1 MCKRY
6 LGSGE
11 LPGWSV
17 SGQGYVLCMV
27 ETTFLVGLFFFL
39 LLRKT
44 KAQKVRRVRGVD
56 AELKAIIESDN
67 DATGIAFEIKA
78 FLLSVI
84 EDDKN
89 DLEKFSD
96 ARIAQAGRI
105 LDRAGPSAMY
115 WMTDIAAQLAFL
127 GAAQVNGIT
136 TNVNLELGESATPE
150 QIVNVVVKG

>member
-1 MCKRY
+1 
-6 LGSGE
+6 
-11 LPGWSV
+11 
-17 SGQGYVLCMV
+17 MV
-27 ETTFLVGLFFFL
+27 ETTFLIGLFFFL

-44 KAQKVRRVRGVD
+44 KTQKVRRVRGVD

-115 WMTDIAAQLAFL
+115 WMADIAAQLAFL
-127 GAAQVNGIT
+127 GAAQVNGIA

>member
-1 MCKRY
+1 MW
-6 LGSGE
+6 
-11 LPGWSV
+11 WSV

-44 KAQKVRRVRGVD
+44 KSQKVRKVRGVD

>member
-1 MCKRY
+1 
-6 LGSGE
+6 
-11 LPGWSV
+11 
-17 SGQGYVLCMV
+17 MV
-27 ETTFLVGLFFFL
+27 ETTFLVGLFFYL

-44 KAQKVRRVRGVD
+44 KSQKLQKARKVRGVD

-96 ARIAQAGRI
+96 AQIAQAGRI
-105 LDRAGPSAMY
+105 LDRAGSSAMY

>member
-1 MCKRY
+1 
-6 LGSGE
+6 
-11 LPGWSV
+11 
-17 SGQGYVLCMV
+17 MV
-27 ETTFLVGLFFFL
+27 ETTFLIGLFFFL

-44 KAQKVRRVRGVD
+44 KTQKVRRVRGVD

>member
-1 MCKRY
+1 
-6 LGSGE
+6 
-11 LPGWSV
+11 
-17 SGQGYVLCMV
+17 MV

-44 KAQKVRRVRGVD
+44 KSQKLQKARKVRGVD

>member
-1 MCKRY
+1 
-6 LGSGE
+6 
-11 LPGWSV
+11 
-17 SGQGYVLCMV
+17 MV

-44 KAQKVRRVRGVD
+44 KSQKVRRVRGVD
-56 AELKAIIESDN
+56 AELKSIIESDN

>member
-1 MCKRY
+1 
-6 LGSGE
+6 
-11 LPGWSV
+11 
-17 SGQGYVLCMV
+17 MV

-44 KAQKVRRVRGVD
+44 KSQKVRKVRGVD

-89 DLEKFSD
+89 DREKFSD

>member
-1 MCKRY
+1 
-6 LGSGE
+6 
-11 LPGWSV
+11 
-17 SGQGYVLCMV
+17 MV